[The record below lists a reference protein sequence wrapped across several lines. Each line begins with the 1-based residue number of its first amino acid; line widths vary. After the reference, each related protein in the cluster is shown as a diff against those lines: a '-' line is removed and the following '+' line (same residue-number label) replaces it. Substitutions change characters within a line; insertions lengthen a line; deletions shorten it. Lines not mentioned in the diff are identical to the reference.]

1 MGQRGECLARLT
13 RWSLEEAETEQI
25 GIMSEEKEA
34 TSSKPAEKSGIRVAQ
49 IIAAALAAVTAAL
62 LGSTLGVAGTVM
74 GAGVASIVTTVGG
87 EVYLRSLQRT
97 REAALRAKVAAARA
111 LTVPG
116 ARLGRVQQA
125 VDTLPLAEQPT
136 VQLPRPGVEPPP
148 GDEGA
153 VSTLRKLRW
162 PLIIGTSAVA
172 FVLAFVALFA
182 FNTAGANIK
191 GIPSGG
197 FSGNR
202 APASTPKDT
211 PSTGES
217 TPSSTDT
224 PTSSP
229 TTSSSPTTTTTS
241 PTTTPTSPS
250 TTPTSPT
257 TSKSS
262 STPSSTPSAPP
273 SDGAAH
279 PT

>member
-62 LGSTLGVAGTVM
+62 LGSTLGVAGTVL

-97 REAALRAKVAAARA
+97 REAALRAKLAAARA

-116 ARLGRVQQA
+116 NRLGRVQQA
-125 VDTLPLAEQPT
+125 VDNLPLAEQPT

-162 PLIIGTSAVA
+162 PLVIGTSAVA
-172 FVLAFVALFA
+172 FVLAIIALFA
-182 FNTAGANIK
+182 FNTAGANIT

-197 FSGNR
+197 FSGNH

-211 PSTGES
+211 PSTEES
-217 TPSSTDT
+217 TTPSDT
-224 PTSSP
+224 PT
-229 TTSSSPTTTTTS
+229 TSPTTTSPTTTPTS

-257 TSKSS
+257 TSNSS
-262 STPSSTPSAPP
+262 STPSTTPSAPV
-273 SDGAAH
+273 SDGGGHA
-279 PT
+279 P